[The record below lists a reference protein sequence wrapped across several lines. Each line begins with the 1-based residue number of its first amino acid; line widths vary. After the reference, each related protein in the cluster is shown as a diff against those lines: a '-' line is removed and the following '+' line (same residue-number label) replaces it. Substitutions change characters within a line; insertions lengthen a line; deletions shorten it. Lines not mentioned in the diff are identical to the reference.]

1 MGGALRCGRASPV
14 PAARP
19 QAHERSDSAEVGF
32 IVQLVRKLL
41 IIISRPA
48 RLLECLVSAPGG
60 TGARGTR
67 WGDPGLWGPAG
78 PGLTASPAQEFDPE
92 EFYHLLEAAEGQARE
107 DQGVKTD
114 LPRYIIRQLG
124 LAKDPLEGERRPER
138 RGSGSTPAEEHPGGF
153 SRRLCNSCYWTI
165 E

>member
-1 MGGALRCGRASPV
+1 MAGFAESPKLPIGMCVRGASPGV
-14 PAARP
+14 PARP
-19 QAHERSDSAEVGF
+19 QAHERSDSTEVGF

-48 RLLECLVSAPGG
+48 RLLECLVSLRRSP
-60 TGARGTR
+60 GARGPLR
-67 WGDPGLWGPAG
+67 VWWGVLM
-78 PGLTASPAQEFDPE
+78 ASPVQEFDPE

-124 LAKDPLEGERRPER
+124 LAKDPLEGVGGGPC
-138 RGSGSTPAEEHPGGF
+138 GSGSELHSASPRH
-153 SRRLCNSCYWTI
+153 
-165 E
+165 

>member
-1 MGGALRCGRASPV
+1 MWAGPLLWAVLVRVTCL
-14 PAARP
+14 

-48 RLLECLVSAPGG
+48 RLLECL
-60 TGARGTR
+60 
-67 WGDPGLWGPAG
+67 
-78 PGLTASPAQEFDPE
+78 EFDPE

-124 LAKDPLEGERRPER
+124 LAKDPLEGERHPEQGR
-138 RGSGSTPAEEHPGGF
+138 SGLEPRAPST
-153 SRRLCNSCYWTI
+153 S
-165 E
+165 